1 MKEMT
6 NLDIIFEM
14 YERPHI
20 KNEGEKNSYHEI
32 TNLDIIYYISKKIE
46 ERAKAI
52 KKDKSTEIKDSFV
65 NKQLEASK

>member
-1 MKEMT
+1 MKEM
-6 NLDIIFEM
+6 
-14 YERPHI
+14 
-20 KNEGEKNSYHEI
+20 

-52 KKDKSTEIKDSFV
+52 KKDKYTEMKDSFV